1 MNQYTIVLFTEYCFV
16 SFFKLEETFSFKD
29 YFYTILIT
37 FIYLF
42 IFCWVYSVCT
52 KVCYEGLRTAY
63 RSLFSPSMCGTCGSS
78 SGHQSLGQE
87 PLPPSPLTD
96 PMKVLLFKENEYTLY
111 LLLNDLDFPLTQSYS
126 NCSSFHF
133 NRLKSTTQ
141 STLLLDTAQ
150 KLHQA

>member
-1 MNQYTIVLFTEYCFV
+1 MNQYAIVLFTEYCFV
-16 SFFKLEETFSFKD
+16 PFLNWGKLFYFKD
-29 YFYTILIT
+29 YFYTI
-37 FIYLF
+37 IYLF
-42 IFCWVYSVCT
+42 FCAEYTLCVQ

-133 NRLKSTTQ
+133 NRLK
-141 STLLLDTAQ
+141 
-150 KLHQA
+150 

>member
-1 MNQYTIVLFTEYCFV
+1 MWTNTQLFSLLNIALFLFFNWGKLFYC
-16 SFFKLEETFSFKD
+16 KD

-42 IFCWVYSVCT
+42 CAEYTPCVQRCVMKAW
-52 KVCYEGLRTAY
+52 GP
-63 RSLFSPSMCGTCGSS
+63 LFSPSMCGTCGSS

-133 NRLKSTTQ
+133 NRLK
-141 STLLLDTAQ
+141 
-150 KLHQA
+150 